1 MIHLLR
7 ADYFISYLPDT
18 GSRFS
23 LDMSLMDYCSCHLSD
38 HMATHFWYHHNLT
51 TNITNSIWHQ
61 AFLYKQHIIHSQL
74 HTLDKVLLIVFL
86 FDKTITSSVLVML
99 F

>member
-7 ADYFISYLPDT
+7 ADNFISYLPDT

-38 HMATHFWYHHNLT
+38 HMATHFAI
-51 TNITNSIWHQ
+51 ITIQ
-61 AFLYKQHIIHSQL
+61 RQ
-74 HTLDKVLLIVFL
+74 TLPIQFG
-86 FDKTITSSVLVML
+86 T
-99 F
+99 